1 MTQETAVE
9 VKKKIIIIIIIII
22 TTTTTQ
28 RLSFP
33 NVRLHGHMSN
43 PGV

>member
-9 VKKKIIIIIIIII
+9 VKKKIIIIIIII

>member
-22 TTTTTQ
+22 TTTTQ